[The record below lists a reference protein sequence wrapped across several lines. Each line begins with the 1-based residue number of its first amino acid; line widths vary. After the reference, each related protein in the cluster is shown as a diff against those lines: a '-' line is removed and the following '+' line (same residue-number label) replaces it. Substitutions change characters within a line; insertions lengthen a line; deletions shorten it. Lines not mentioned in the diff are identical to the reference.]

1 MFVGILALV
10 IFGVINCH
18 TTTYTDDARTARAY
32 NGTYEGPHLNRI
44 AFPIGGIGAG
54 MIGLEGTGAL
64 SHVSLRN
71 EPDIYNEPCTFAAV
85 SVKGYEKGVKVL
97 EGPVPDW
104 KVFGQPRTGN
114 GAAGSSFG
122 LPRFEDA
129 SFTARFPFGVVELED
144 EDVPLQV
151 RVVGWSPFVPGD
163 ADNSSLPVG
172 ALEYRFKN
180 RTDKSLEAI
189 FSFNAKNF
197 MATGEEGEGSSV
209 KPIEKGFVL
218 WQDGT
223 DEAPHHQG
231 GFAAFVE
238 EDGEEVVVDHCWFRG
253 GWFDPMT
260 LAWKN
265 IEEGVLR
272 DTSPQEG
279 TCPGGSLY
287 VPFTLEAGEEKT
299 VRLMLAWYVPRT
311 DL

>member
-1 MFVGILALV
+1 MLSL

-54 MIGLEGTGAL
+54 TIGLEGTGAL
-64 SHVSLRN
+64 SHVSLGN

-114 GAAGSSFG
+114 GAAGSKLG

-172 ALEYRFKN
+172 ALSIDS
-180 RTDKSLEAI
+180 RTGRTKLEAI
-189 FSFNAKNF
+189 FSFTRKLH
-197 MATGEEGEGSSV
+197 G
-209 KPIEKGFVL
+209 
-218 WQDGT
+218 
-223 DEAPHHQG
+223 HRR
-231 GFAAFVE
+231 
-238 EDGEEVVVDHCWFRG
+238 RG
-253 GWFDPMT
+253 GRELHQTDQERLRA
-260 LAWKN
+260 LAR
-265 IEEGVLR
+265 R
-272 DTSPQEG
+272 D
-279 TCPGGSLY
+279 
-287 VPFTLEAGEEKT
+287 
-299 VRLMLAWYVPRT
+299 R
-311 DL
+311 